1 MTQTVN
7 APIDHNLILLNC
19 HKFVQ
24 NAKLT
29 TKIQKIQLLLLLLL
43 LLYNKRC
50 HCWTRRWVNAQL
62 KVKPTTE
69 ASIVSQLRHSAFLTN
84 NFFRYNFLLKA
95 KPSFLSVQ
103 IHHDTF
109 VQCLEIAV
117 HEAIHLEPQCIYNLP
132 VYLLSFGFTSS
143 SFLSETLWQTFPFHD
158 KFSFLLLNC
167 KL

>member
-29 TKIQKIQLLLLLLL
+29 TKIQKIQLLLLLL
-43 LLYNKRC
+43 YNKRC
-50 HCWTRRWVNAQL
+50 HCWTRRWVNARL

-69 ASIVSQLRHSAFLTN
+69 ACIVSQLRHSAFLTN

-117 HEAIHLEPQCIYNLP
+117 HEAIHLEPQCINNFASL
-132 VYLLSFGFTSS
+132 FT
-143 SFLSETLWQTFPFHD
+143 FFWFYFIVISE
-158 KFSFLLLNC
+158 
-167 KL
+167 